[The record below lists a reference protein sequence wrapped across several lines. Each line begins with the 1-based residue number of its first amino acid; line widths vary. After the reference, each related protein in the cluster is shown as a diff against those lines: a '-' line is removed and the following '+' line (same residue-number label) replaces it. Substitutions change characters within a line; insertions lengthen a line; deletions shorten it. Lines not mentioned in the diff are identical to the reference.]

1 MQGITEQ
8 PKTGFLTIMESL
20 RYCEV
25 GWFLKNPSTPIWIIG
40 SESHFTVLAS
50 PCLELVSVNESSPQP
65 ESGQTPKA
73 SLWQAEREFDNHC
86 ESSDAGFLTYG
97 KYEQILGLLGLPN
110 SQERLVVFALYI
122 YSEANLV

>member
-1 MQGITEQ
+1 MAGMQGITEQ

-50 PCLELVSVNESSPQP
+50 PCLELVSVNDSSSLTQS
-65 ESGQTPKA
+65 EQTPKA
-73 SLWQAEREFDNHC
+73 SLWQAEREFDNLC
-86 ESSDAGFLTYG
+86 DSSDAGFLTYH
-97 KYEQILGLLGLPN
+97 KYEQLLGQLGLPN
-110 SQERLVVFALYI
+110 NEER
-122 YSEANLV
+122 